1 MLGNAHAQCI
11 VGISLDRVE
20 GEGEGD
26 KTEKR
31 KRYAR
36 REETIQTCPECK
48 G

>member
-1 MLGNAHAQCI
+1 MLGNTYAQCI

-31 KRYAR
+31 KRYASGGND
-36 REETIQTCPECK
+36 PELS
-48 G
+48 